1 MSPSLAP
8 DTRVRHSDDMVAR
21 LIEGQLLIVPLVS
34 GVGDLEDELY
44 TLNETGRA
52 IWEKLDGSR
61 TIDDVAREM
70 SREFDVAEEAARL
83 DVINLVEELLGR
95 KMLVAG

>member
-1 MSPSLAP
+1 MSLSLPP
-8 DTRVRHSDDMVAR
+8 DTRVRPSADVVAR

-61 TIDDVAREM
+61 TIDEIAREM
-70 SREFDVAEEAARL
+70 SREFDVAEEVVQR
-83 DVINLVEELLGR
+83 DVIELVEDLLGR
-95 KMLVAG
+95 KILVAG

>member
-1 MSPSLAP
+1 MSPSVDP
-8 DTRVRHSDDMVAR
+8 DVRVRHSDDVVAR

-52 IWEKLDGSR
+52 IWEKLDGNR
-61 TIDDVAREM
+61 TIDEVAREM
-70 SREFDVAEEAARL
+70 AREFDVAEEAVRL
-83 DVINLVEELLGR
+83 DVINLVEDLVGR
-95 KMLVAG
+95 KILVAG

>member
-1 MSPSLAP
+1 MSPSVDP
-8 DTRVRHSDDMVAR
+8 DVRVRHSDDVVAR

-52 IWEKLDGSR
+52 IWEKLDGNR
-61 TIDDVAREM
+61 TIDEVAREM
-70 SREFDVAEEAARL
+70 AREFDVAEEAVRL

>member
-1 MSPSLAP
+1 MSPSVDP
-8 DTRVRHSDDMVAR
+8 DVRVRHSDDVVAR

-52 IWEKLDGSR
+52 IWEKLDGNR
-61 TIDDVAREM
+61 TIDEVAREM
-70 SREFDVAEEAARL
+70 AREFDVAEEAVRL
-83 DVINLVEELLGR
+83 DVINLVEDLLGR
-95 KMLVAG
+95 KILVAG

>member
-1 MSPSLAP
+1 MSSSLAP
-8 DTRVRHSDDMVAR
+8 EARFRPSGDVVAR

-61 TIDDVAREM
+61 TIDEVAREM
-70 SREFDVAEEAARL
+70 AREFDVAEDTARL

>member
-8 DTRVRHSDDMVAR
+8 DVRVRHSDDVVAR
-21 LIEGQLLIVPLVS
+21 LIEGELLIVPLMS

-70 SREFDVAEEAARL
+70 ACEFDVAEETARL
-83 DVINLVEELLGR
+83 DVANLVEELLGR
-95 KMLVAG
+95 KILVAG

>member
-1 MSPSLAP
+1 MSPSVDP
-8 DTRVRHSDDMVAR
+8 DVRVRHSDDVVAR

-52 IWEKLDGSR
+52 IWEKLDGNR
-61 TIDDVAREM
+61 TIDEVAREM
-70 SREFDVAEEAARL
+70 AREFDVAEEAVRL
-83 DVINLVEELLGR
+83 DVINLLGR
-95 KMLVAG
+95 KILVAG

>member
-8 DTRVRHSDDMVAR
+8 EARVRPSADVVAR

-61 TIDDVAREM
+61 TIDEVAREM
-70 SREFDVAEEAARL
+70 SREFDVAEEVVQR
-83 DVINLVEELLGR
+83 DVIELVEDLLGR
-95 KMLVAG
+95 KILVAG

>member
-1 MSPSLAP
+1 MSPFPAP
-8 DTRVRHSDDMVAR
+8 DTRVRHSDDVVAR
-21 LIEGQLLIVPLVS
+21 LIEGELLIVPLVS

-61 TIDDVAREM
+61 TIDEVAREM
-70 SREFDVAEEAARL
+70 AREFDVAEETARL
-83 DVINLVEELLGR
+83 DVINLVDELLGR
-95 KMLVAG
+95 KILIAG

>member
-1 MSPSLAP
+1 MSLSLAP

-70 SREFDVAEEAARL
+70 AREFDVAEEAVRL

>member
-1 MSPSLAP
+1 MSPSVDP
-8 DTRVRHSDDMVAR
+8 DVRVRHSDDVVAR

-52 IWEKLDGSR
+52 IWEKLDGNRS
-61 TIDDVAREM
+61 IDEVAREM
-70 SREFDVAEEAARL
+70 AREFDVAEEAVRL
-83 DVINLVEELLGR
+83 DVINLVEDLLGR
-95 KMLVAG
+95 KILVAG

>member
-8 DTRVRHSDDMVAR
+8 DTRVRPSAEIVAR
-21 LIEGQLLIVPLVS
+21 LIEGQLLIIPLVS

-44 TLNETGRA
+44 TLNEAGMA

-61 TIDDVAREM
+61 TIADVAREM
-70 SREFDVAEEAARL
+70 SREFDVAEEIARL
-83 DVINLVEELLGR
+83 DVIKLVEELLGR
-95 KMLVAG
+95 KILVVG

>member
-1 MSPSLAP
+1 MSASVDPS
-8 DTRVRHSDDMVAR
+8 TRFRPSTDVVAR
-21 LIEGQLLIVPLVS
+21 TIEGQLLIVPLIS

-44 TLNETGRA
+44 TLNDTGRA

-70 SREFDVAEEAARL
+70 AREFDVAEEVARL
-83 DVINLVEELLGR
+83 DVTNLVEELVGR
-95 KMLVAG
+95 KILVAG

>member
-1 MSPSLAP
+1 MSPSVDP
-8 DTRVRHSDDMVAR
+8 NTRFRPSTEVVAR
-21 LIEGQLLIVPLVS
+21 TIEGQLLIVPLVS

-61 TIDDVAREM
+61 TIADVAREM
-70 SREFDVAEEAARL
+70 SREFDVAEEVARL
-83 DVINLVEELLGR
+83 DVLNLVEDLLGR
-95 KMLVAG
+95 KILVAG

>member
-1 MSPSLAP
+1 MSPSVDP
-8 DTRVRHSDDMVAR
+8 DVRVRHSDDVVAR

-52 IWEKLDGSR
+52 IWEKLDGNR
-61 TIDDVAREM
+61 TIDEVAREM
-70 SREFDVAEEAARL
+70 AREFDVAEEAVLL
-83 DVINLVEELLGR
+83 DVINLVEDLLGR
-95 KMLVAG
+95 KILVAG